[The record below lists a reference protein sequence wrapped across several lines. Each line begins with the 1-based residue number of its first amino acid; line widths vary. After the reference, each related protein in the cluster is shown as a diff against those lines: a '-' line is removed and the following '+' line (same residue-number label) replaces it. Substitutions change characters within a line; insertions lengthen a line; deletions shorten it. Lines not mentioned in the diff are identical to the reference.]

1 MVWHTFHAGPILST
15 TGQPGSR
22 ADLWCRSTSTID
34 NEVGTA
40 GTVSPVYL
48 SLRWNVMTP
57 ARDLANWSAELARFP
72 GTLKRASRRPV
83 PGCGIH
89 VLDLVPRSP
98 VPDLLLVGAGHA
110 HLYVVKRAGELAAAG
125 YRVQLLA
132 PRYFDYSGVAS
143 ATAAGVLDSDAGRI
157 DVRALVGVSGVEFHE
172 GTLESLDPEARI
184 AITSDRAQLSY
195 DVLSV
200 SIGSVV
206 EPASMHVH
214 PTVLRVK
221 PLSGLADLD
230 VRLRNS
236 TRTSAA
242 TVTVVGGGATG
253 LEVAAH
259 LAVRRD
265 VALVRLV
272 ECGPVVGADLPAGA
286 RRRTGRLLAARG
298 VDVRTGCVVRG
309 VGERQLV
316 CDDGSEISHD
326 VALLATG
333 LSAPPRCSPSSDWAT
348 RTGCRCEQ
356 RSSTWTGTRSMRWA
370 TARAS
375 FRARCRASAC
385 TACGKDRCCNGAFWH
400 GFGESVFRCIS
411 PSVARCPSSISVTV
425 SGSLSGDAGGGT
437 APGRCASSGSSID
450 VG

>member
-1 MVWHTFHAGPILST
+1 
-15 TGQPGSR
+15 
-22 ADLWCRSTSTID
+22 
-34 NEVGTA
+34 
-40 GTVSPVYL
+40 
-48 SLRWNVMTP
+48 
-57 ARDLANWSAELARFP
+57 
-72 GTLKRASRRPV
+72 
-83 PGCGIH
+83 
-89 VLDLVPRSP
+89 

-333 LSAPPRCSPSSDWAT
+333 LSAPPPLLAELGLGDENGVPVRAT
-348 RTGCRCEQ
+348 LQHVDRDEVYAVGDCARFLPGPLPRIGVHGVRQGPVLQ
-356 RSSTWTGTRSMRWA
+356 RSLLARLRGECLPVYQPQRRALSILDLGDGVGLAVRGRWWWYGAGPLRLKRFIDRRWLRRYREGGTPSRRAGTRPW
-370 TARAS
+370 
-375 FRARCRASAC
+375 
-385 TACGKDRCCNGAFWH
+385 
-400 GFGESVFRCIS
+400 FGDKPR
-411 PSVARCPSSISVTV
+411 
-425 SGSLSGDAGGGT
+425 
-437 APGRCASSGSSID
+437 
-450 VG
+450 